1 MEILA
6 AVNRVDPAAVREC
19 IALGAD
25 VNCAHPWQANDPPEE
40 RHTALKE
47 ALYLEPS
54 PGKVEIISIL
64 LEAGASLDWAT
75 AAMSENPPLCLLASD
90 GDVESM
96 KLLLQAGADVQL
108 RGRDGSCLSNAVKSH
123 SLPTVQLL
131 LDAGLQFP
139 TERPV
144 ARCFLKLALRSPAM
158 LQLLMVHGVTPAKYP
173 RVSDEDFGMLD
184 DLILRGAVD
193 DISSLVAMGF
203 DPDDTRWNQSCRVVL
218 CGTEAEL
225 AEHLKKSPELN
236 GRYGWPE
243 RTLCEL
249 AVQRDSLPKLQLL
262 LGAGAEPGERL
273 LHVAAEHGS
282 LRCLEYLIA
291 MGLPLDATEALDETP
306 LMAACE
312 KGQSKAVKL
321 LLAAGASVHLE
332 NEFQETAL
340 NKVTQWSPHPLEASL
355 EILKLLHQQGADLNH
370 VDSLRVGVMKE
381 LAEYRHHEAMRWMI
395 AQGADLNLNGFEG
408 TPLRQAVLNDDLVG
422 MEILL
427 QGGADPNVR
436 FEDDDTVLFDVK
448 SAVAV
453 KLLLQYGA
461 DPNLMDNVFDR
472 TAREAISDPI
482 IQAAFPDG
490 CAKQ

>member
-1 MEILA
+1 M
-6 AVNRVDPAAVREC
+6 
-19 IALGAD
+19 
-25 VNCAHPWQANDPPEE
+25 
-40 RHTALKE
+40 E
-47 ALYLEPS
+47 ALYLDPS
-54 PGKVEIISIL
+54 PGKVEIINIL

-108 RGRDGSCLSNAVKSH
+108 RGRYGSCLVSAVKSL
-123 SLPTVQLL
+123 SIPTVQLL
-131 LDAGLQFP
+131 LDAGMQFP

-158 LQLLMVHGVTPAKYP
+158 LQLLIDHGVNPAKYP

-184 DLILRGAVD
+184 DLIQRGATD
-193 DISSLVAMGF
+193 EIASLVAMGF

-225 AEHLKKSPELN
+225 AEYLKSSPELN

-249 AVQRDSLPKLQLL
+249 AVQRDFLPKLQLL
-262 LGAGAEPGERL
+262 LGAGAEPGDKL

-291 MGLPLDATEALDETP
+291 MGLPIDATDALDQTP
-306 LMAACE
+306 LMLACGE
-312 KGQSKAVKL
+312 TQSKAVKL
-321 LLAAGASVHLE
+321 LLASGASVHLE
-332 NEFQETAL
+332 NFAQRTAL
-340 NKVTQWSPHPLEASL
+340 NKITQLSPHPLEASL
-355 EILKLLHQQGADLNH
+355 EILKLLHQHGADLNH
-370 VDSLRVGVMKE
+370 VDHVGVGVMKE
-381 LAEYRHHEAMRWMI
+381 LAEHRHHEALRWMI
-395 AQGADLNLNGFEG
+395 AQGADLNLNGHEG
-408 TPLRQAVLNDDLVG
+408 TPLRQAVLNDDLVC

-448 SAVAV
+448 SAAAV
-453 KLLLQYGA
+453 KLLLKYGA
-461 DPNLMDNVFDR
+461 DPDLMDNLFDR
-472 TAREAISDPI
+472 TAREAIPDPI
-482 IQAAFPDG
+482 IQAAFPESTRAED
-490 CAKQ
+490 